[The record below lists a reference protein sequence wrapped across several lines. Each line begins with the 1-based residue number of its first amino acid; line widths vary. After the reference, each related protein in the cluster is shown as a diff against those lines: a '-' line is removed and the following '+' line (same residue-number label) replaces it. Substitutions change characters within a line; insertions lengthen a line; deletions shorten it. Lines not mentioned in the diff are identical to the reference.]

1 MAITGFANQATT
13 DVAQGVNSK
22 HSRTI
27 DQKAWKVAQ
36 RKLDLL
42 NSIASLNDLKGEG
55 NKLHDMKEK
64 PGYHSLRV
72 NDKYRLVF
80 KFEDGN
86 VKDVAIT
93 DYH

>member
-1 MAITGFANQATT
+1 MAIKNFANTATE
-13 DVAQGVNSK
+13 DIAQGTNSK
-22 HSRTI
+22 AARTI
-27 DQKAWKVAQ
+27 SQDVWKVAR

-42 NSIASLNDLKGEG
+42 NGISSLSELQGEG
-55 NKLHDMKEK
+55 NKLHAMKEK

-72 NDKYRLVF
+72 GDKYRIVF

-86 VKDVAIT
+86 VKDVEIT